1 MGKYLRA
8 SGAHRPRRALGRGGV
23 WLPALGVARPASAR
37 LSRKRWGLGP
47 PRRRVS
53 WRLPAAAAR
62 PEPGRV
68 PWRAFSSAQAAT
80 ARAAGV
86 REVVG
91 ADLSQDA
98 EHRLAGRRTK
108 AAGERPGDDVADQCS
123 AGERADSL
131 PRLSRLATMRHVS
144 GAGLLRLGFRVLT
157 AGQGFGLTL
166 GCGHGCA
173 RRLVDQTGAG
183 SEAADRK
190 R

>member
-1 MGKYLRA
+1 MTTGRARGSGSPRPSRTITGAADSRRSPWPARPQRA
-8 SGAHRPRRALGRGGV
+8 S
-23 WLPALGVARPASAR
+23 
-37 LSRKRWGLGP
+37 
-47 PRRRVS
+47 
-53 WRLPAAAAR
+53 R

-68 PWRAFSSAQAAT
+68 PWRAFSTAQAAT

-108 AAGERPGDDVADQCS
+108 AAGERPGDDVADQRS

-183 SEAADRK
+183 SEAAAGMSLR
-190 R
+190 RRSVRI